1 MTNEEI
7 KARIPFIRE
16 QIRQNETDLRVGA
29 RTIRQYWETNYYLMA
44 EVDNLI
50 EQAEENERREKFDAM
65 MGNPLKVLE
74 SWFK

>member
-16 QIRQNETDLRVGA
+16 QIRQNETDLRIGA
-29 RTIRQYWETNYYLMA
+29 RTIRQYWEANYYLMA

-50 EQAEENERREKFDAM
+50 EQAEENNRREKFDNM
-65 MGNPLKVLE
+65 MGNPLRVLE

>member
-16 QIRQNETDLRVGA
+16 QIRQNETDLRVGV

-50 EQAEENERREKFDAM
+50 EQAEENERREKFDQM
-65 MGNPLKVLE
+65 MGNPLKVIE
-74 SWFK
+74 GWFK

>member
-50 EQAEENERREKFDAM
+50 EQAEENERREKFDQM
-65 MGNPLKVLE
+65 MGNPLKVIE
-74 SWFK
+74 GWFK

>member
-16 QIRQNETDLRVGA
+16 QIRQNETDLRIGA
-29 RTIRQYWETNYYLMA
+29 RTIRQYWQTNYYLMA

-50 EQAEENERREKFDAM
+50 EQAEENKRREKFDNM
-65 MGNPLKVLE
+65 MGNPLKVIE
-74 SWFK
+74 GWFK

>member
-16 QIRQNETDLRVGA
+16 QVNQNESDLRFGV

-44 EVDNLI
+44 EINNLI
-50 EQAEENERREKFDAM
+50 EQAEENERREKFDQM
-65 MGNPLKVLE
+65 MGNPLKALGE
-74 SWFK
+74 LFK

>member
-7 KARIPFIRE
+7 KKRIPFIKE
-16 QIRQNETDLRVGA
+16 QAKQNESDLRFGV

-50 EQAEENERREKFDAM
+50 EQAEENKRREKFDQM
-65 MGNPLKVLE
+65 MGNPLKVIE
-74 SWFK
+74 GWFK

>member
-50 EQAEENERREKFDAM
+50 EQAEENERRERFDQM
-65 MGNPLKVLE
+65 MGNPLKVIE
-74 SWFK
+74 GWFK

>member
-50 EQAEENERREKFDAM
+50 EQAEENNRREKFDQM
-65 MGNPLKVLE
+65 MGNPLKVIE
-74 SWFK
+74 GWFK